1 MLILCLSSEY
11 EEAWSC
17 FCALWYSTLGQNIV
31 SRYDFYLVG
40 FVLEKMVCSF
50 KKTILL
56 FMVLIFRS
64 EDLTRCHWRWKIM
77 IFIRLTLCQFNVI
90 SCADEFHIGRLCIH
104 ALDKGNLVW
113 LCCDTA
119 THTPQQMEFIPKLL
133 NVFLA
138 SNQKTSSNPWRKSS
152 VNLANCYTTK

>member
-1 MLILCLSSEY
+1 M
-11 EEAWSC
+11 
-17 FCALWYSTLGQNIV
+17 
-31 SRYDFYLVG
+31 YDFYLVG

-50 KKTILL
+50 KKTKLL

-113 LCCDTA
+113 FDP
-119 THTPQQMEFIPKLL
+119 HTPTDWVYPKIVGCFSLGPSISGNGVYMCVWMCVCPSSLQRWLITLL
-133 NVFLA
+133 GGA
-138 SNQKTSSNPWRKSS
+138 TDWYSHI
-152 VNLANCYTTK
+152 CYES